1 MDKTSVRIQVPRVI
15 GARSPTVV
23 TNGGSIVIRSKVAI
37 GLVGLALIGANLGVA
52 VPASASE
59 TVVVSSDQTNIAA
72 LVPAST
78 NAATTT
84 ATAAGNY
91 VVLRDNF
98 YTFSTCESYR
108 KWYANNY
115 PYVIDSYCTTNKQS
129 NGRHWLYVWYDNCPD
144 IVATNRAVA

>member
-1 MDKTSVRIQVPRVI
+1 
-15 GARSPTVV
+15 
-23 TNGGSIVIRSKVAI
+23 
-37 GLVGLALIGANLGVA
+37 VGLALIGASLGVA

-72 LVPAST
+72 LVPASASDAT
-78 NAATTT
+78 AA

-91 VVLRDNF
+91 VVLRDIL
-98 YTFSTCESYR
+98 YTWSTCESYR
-108 KWYANNY
+108 KNYVTTY

-144 IVATNRAVA
+144 IVATGRTVA